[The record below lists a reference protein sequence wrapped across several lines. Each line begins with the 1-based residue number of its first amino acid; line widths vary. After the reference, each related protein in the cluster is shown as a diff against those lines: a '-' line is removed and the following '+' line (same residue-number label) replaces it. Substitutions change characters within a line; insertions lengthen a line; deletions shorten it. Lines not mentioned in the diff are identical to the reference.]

1 MCLQGDT
8 SRSIFTNHRPSS
20 SAASRRIEVAV
31 CLAMD
36 SSKDFA
42 KSKRKATQRHTP
54 GRGGRDFAGSKKRS
68 AKAELGSNVER

>member
-1 MCLQGDT
+1 MRLQVDT
-8 SRSIFTNHRPSS
+8 GPATSLTLIFGR
-20 SAASRRIEVAV
+20 E
-31 CLAMD
+31 LAMD

-54 GRGGRDFAGSKKRS
+54 GRGGRGFPGSKRSS